1 MSVRA
6 GEIVGLGGLV
16 GAGRTELARAAF
28 GIDRLRGGEI
38 RVFGRSLALR
48 APADAIL
55 AGIGLV
61 PEDRKQEALLL
72 LRSVRDNVS
81 LCVPAEG
88 LAAWASSIAGPRAGW
103 CRR

>member
-1 MSVRA
+1 M
-6 GEIVGLGGLV
+6 
-16 GAGRTELARAAF
+16 
-28 GIDRLRGGEI
+28 DRLRGG
-38 RVFGRSLALR
+38 RVRVVGRPLALR

-81 LCVPAEG
+81 LVRAREG
-88 LAAWASSIAGPRAGW
+88 LARWASSIAGARAGW